1 MTELARWWRKK
12 DRGKK
17 VSDSAVEVQP
27 IPPSPTQ
34 KLESEMI
41 EMDNFLQPPE
51 SAKSVNEDYF
61 INGIISIVHSSVHI
75 AVLLSVSPSP
85 CSQSLTIPFQCPS
98 SHTMSNKCIRKRSL
112 RWSTWLVVYILCHRL
127 YGCSNVTD
135 TASDVK

>member
-17 VSDSAVEVQP
+17 VSDTAVEVQP

-51 SAKSVNEDYF
+51 SAKSVNEDSF
-61 INGIISIVHSSVHI
+61 INGIINPRC
-75 AVLLSVSPSP
+75 ACAQRGLL
-85 CSQSLTIPFQCPS
+85 
-98 SHTMSNKCIRKRSL
+98 
-112 RWSTWLVVYILCHRL
+112 
-127 YGCSNVTD
+127 
-135 TASDVK
+135 